1 MTKSRRIGKQLLG
14 TVVAVLAGWITA
26 LLLLEATTAIELFQ
40 QPHYAVPAALLVGP
54 IVSAWFMAYFVL
66 PVWALILIPLYM
78 FIPSSSILWRWP
90 VCTVCGA
97 AAGLL
102 IVGVV
107 FGGIPGVGHIS
118 SGAWG
123 SYILAAIVGGVTC
136 LIGSLTKHIFTP
148 AV

>member
-1 MTKSRRIGKQLLG
+1 
-14 TVVAVLAGWITA
+14 
-26 LLLLEATTAIELFQ
+26 
-40 QPHYAVPAALLVGP
+40 
-54 IVSAWFMAYFVL
+54 MAYFIL
-66 PVWALILIPLYM
+66 PVWALILVPLYM
-78 FIPSSSILWRWP
+78 FIPPSSILWRWP

-107 FGGIPGVGHIS
+107 FGGIPGVGHVS

-136 LIGSLTKHIFTP
+136 LIGSLTKHIFKP
-148 AV
+148 AI

>member
-1 MTKSRRIGKQLLG
+1 MVARRIGKQFLG

-40 QPHYAVPAALLVGP
+40 QPHYTVPDALIVGP
-54 IVSAWFMAYFVL
+54 IVSAWFMAYFIL
-66 PVWALILIPLYM
+66 PVWAVILIPLYM

-107 FGGIPGVGHIS
+107 FGGIPGVGHVS

-136 LIGSLTKHIFTP
+136 LIGSLTKHIFKP
-148 AV
+148 AI